1 LIDKILGTEASR
13 PERSRPSAISSG
25 WLGRCDCAAVPIE
38 AGVVMADDLDLY
50 RSIDIDGEQFGTEVT
65 RAEGAP
71 VSFEVGAENPP
82 RASQSSKVTIALPY
96 QLHVGIQRSLP
107 YHL

>member
-1 LIDKILGTEASR
+1 
-13 PERSRPSAISSG
+13 
-25 WLGRCDCAAVPIE
+25 
-38 AGVVMADDLDLY
+38 MADDLDLY

-107 YHL
+107 YHLYGNATLAKVTQR